1 MLYLLLENKTSLKG
15 RCSLLD
21 NRLMTKDK
29 KKEKKPAKKVTPKK
43 AALKKAPSKKEP
55 SKKEE
60 IKGKMKGKTKLK
72 EDLVQ
77 DDAGIIVVEDDTN
90 LDKEA
95 ELEARKAYLEEAR
108 SQEASDD

>member
-1 MLYLLLENKTSLKG
+1 M
-15 RCSLLD
+15 LD

-29 KKEKKPAKKVTPKK
+29 KKEAKKPAKKEAPKK
-43 AALKKAPSKKEP
+43 ESSKKEVT
-55 SKKEE
+55 KKEAPKAKPKE
-60 IKGKMKGKTKLK
+60 KTKLK
-72 EDLVQ
+72 EDIVQ
-77 DDAGIIVVEDDTN
+77 EDDGIIVVEDDTG

>member
-1 MLYLLLENKTSLKG
+1 
-15 RCSLLD
+15 
-21 NRLMTKDK
+21 MTKDK
-29 KKEKKPAKKVTPKK
+29 KKDTKKSTKKE
-43 AALKKAPSKKEP
+43 ALKKEP
-55 SKKEE
+55 SKKEVTKKE
-60 IKGKMKGKTKLK
+60 IPKVKLKEKTKLK

-77 DDAGIIVVEDDTN
+77 EDDGIIVVEDDTG

>member
-1 MLYLLLENKTSLKG
+1 M
-15 RCSLLD
+15 D

-29 KKEKKPAKKVTPKK
+29 KKETKKPTKKE
-43 AALKKAPSKKEP
+43 ASKKEP
-55 SKKEE
+55 AKKETTKAKPKE
-60 IKGKMKGKTKLK
+60 KTKLK
-72 EDLVQ
+72 EDIVQ
-77 DDAGIIVVEDDTN
+77 EDDGIIVVEDDTG